1 MGGCR
6 AAVGD
11 SHIEMKLTDPFMG
24 MSNWFPW

>member
-11 SHIEMKLTDPFMG
+11 SHIEMELTDTFKG
-24 MSNWFPW
+24 TSTWFPW

>member
-11 SHIEMKLTDPFMG
+11 SHIKMELTDPFMC